1 MVYENTNIIHM
12 FFEHTLYSIISVA
25 CSIHHRALARKEK
38 KFCILPELGNKTQL
52 GVWVYCERCSVGLG
66 GFDGW
71 PGGKAL
77 EKLTIFSLKLV

>member
-1 MVYENTNIIHM
+1 MSGCTVSDVQWGE
-12 FFEHTLYSIISVA
+12 V
-25 CSIHHRALARKEK
+25 
-38 KFCILPELGNKTQL
+38 GTQL
-52 GVWVYCERCSVGLG
+52 GVLVYCERCSVGLG